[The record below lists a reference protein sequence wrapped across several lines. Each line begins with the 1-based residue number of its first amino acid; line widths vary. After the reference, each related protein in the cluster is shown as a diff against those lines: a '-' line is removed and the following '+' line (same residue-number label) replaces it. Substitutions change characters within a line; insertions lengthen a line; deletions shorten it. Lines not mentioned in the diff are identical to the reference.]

1 MNIRSLILGLVAILI
16 AGGAAL
22 GARSLISGS
31 QAPKAVA
38 AAILPKKND
47 IKVMIA
53 AKPLGVGHILAAE
66 DVKWQSWPQDGVGEG
81 FLRKETDPEQSI
93 VGKVVKAPVAQGA
106 PLIKNQLVS
115 PGDRGFLAAVL
126 TKDMRAVT
134 VAVTDTSSVGGFVF
148 PGDRVDLVLT
158 YEVPQGTAL
167 PLKGAE
173 TILTNVR
180 VLATDFST
188 DNAAKAATAVKTV
201 TLEVPPA
208 FVEKIAV
215 MQRLGS
221 VSLSLHALAGNTPD
235 APGAT
240 VQKIDAAGK
249 VVVANTDP
257 KGAPGKTV
265 GGVKTA
271 AGPALPVPPE
281 AMLMPSDKHLT
292 LTLDRQVSKLVNL
305 AKQAGNATGA
315 SAAAQAPPKPDLVVS
330 RGSAREEMFF
340 KPATPASSAPAPQL
354 SAAAAPVATLSR
366 PGATNQ

>member
-38 AAILPKKND
+38 AAILPKKTD

-53 AKPLGVGHILAAE
+53 AKPLGVGHILAVE

-81 FLRKETDPEQSI
+81 FMRKETDPEQSI
-93 VGKVVKAPVAQGA
+93 VGKVIKAPVAQGA

-148 PGDRVDLVLT
+148 PGDRVDLILT
-158 YEVPQGTAL
+158 YEVPQGNAL

-188 DNAAKAATAVKTV
+188 DNAAKTATAVKTV
-201 TLEVPPA
+201 TLEVPPT

-235 APGAT
+235 AAGAT
-240 VQKIDAAGK
+240 VPKLDAAGK
-249 VVVANTDP
+249 VIA
-257 KGAPGKTV
+257 
-265 GGVKTA
+265 VKTDTKDVKTSTA
-271 AGPALPVPPE
+271 KDGKIASNAKLPIPPADI
-281 AMLMPSDKHLT
+281 LMPSDKHLT

-305 AKQAGNATGA
+305 AKQTSNSAS
-315 SAAAQAPPKPDLVVS
+315 SAAVAPPKPDMVVS
-330 RGSAREEMFF
+330 RGAAREEVFF
-340 KPATPASSAPAPQL
+340 KPAAPAASPL
-354 SAAAAPVATLSR
+354 APAASTVATLSK
-366 PGATNQ
+366 PGATN